1 MNRKRKKKKGEKGS
15 HRFLKVERKDFPDIS
30 RFSKISEKKKSNGKA
45 GGREREKKEGKEK
58 KEEEGARQRLTR
70 QVSNEASREKSLTT
84 TTKRFSKQTV
94 FLFVET
100 FD

>member
-1 MNRKRKKKKGEKGS
+1 MNRKKGKRDLIDFSKSKGKIS
-15 HRFLKVERKDFPDIS
+15 QTFPDF
-30 RFSKISEKKKSNGKA
+30 RKEKKKSNGKA